1 MEEAGK
7 DGPRSSPVTRRTV
20 LAWTGAGIAGAVAA
34 GCSGGGLISDPFR
47 DNTFTRE
54 RLLVNTNRA
63 VLTTDRGVATSY
75 LGFLGTGIGA
85 FVALWGVQDTNG
97 TPERVTQSLYWDR
110 DPSNGTRT
118 VFDGQGLPVRI
129 EHEENG
135 AFVRIFWEPDRA
147 TFKFYQPGGAYVGG
161 ASVTGDAFETTQ
173 LPDSQVVGFFTG
185 TASGLRDGVVSFTVG
200 GNTQQGTSRA
210 ARSGAKATRQQDPPS
225 GGLDDVS
232 KGKALAATAALSDW
246 AKGAQGGWAGRLL
259 EAVGRPVFERKVSV
273 LGQRIVRTA
282 LAGTGLAP
290 VFLRDGKPILDGLIT
305 PFLILSVTGKLVG
318 GTVSTFP
325 TGLGVSL
332 AEIDPVAYAAANA
345 QVEPRKDTDPTG
357 IRGFAASRETGN
369 VDLTGYIDAGGNV
382 FLSGTATSGDLI
394 EFTGLV
400 TGTTIRGGRWKLR
413 NAPGTTRD
421 ADGSWNADQTPIGQC
436 QDQQNSGRQGIFTNV
451 YDLGKPGSFTFRYNA
466 FNIPDQ
472 FQVFADGDLLFD
484 TGGKVSGQRTVT
496 LSASCLSTIIRVVVT
511 ADLSGT
517 AWNYTVGCPQ

>member
-1 MEEAGK
+1 MDEERGAAPS
-7 DGPRSSPVTRRTV
+7 GPPVTRRAV

-47 DNTFTRE
+47 DNVFTRE
-54 RLLVNTNRA
+54 RLQVNTTRS
-63 VLTTDRGVATSY
+63 VLTTDRGVQTSY

-85 FVALWGVQDTNG
+85 FVALWGVQDASG
-97 TPERVTQSLYWDR
+97 APDRVTQSLYWDR
-110 DPSNGTRT
+110 DPASGTRT

-161 ASVTGDAFETTQ
+161 ATVEGNTFETTQ
-173 LPDSQVVGFFTG
+173 LADSQVVGFFTG

-200 GNTQQGTSRA
+200 GNTQQGTNRS
-210 ARSGAKATRQQDPPS
+210 ARPAMRSTRQQEPPP
-225 GGLDDVS
+225 GLDEAT
-232 KGKALAATAALSDW
+232 KAKALAATTALSDW

-259 EAVGRPVFERKVSV
+259 EAVGRPVFERKVSA

-305 PFLILSVTGKLVG
+305 PFLILGVTGKLAG
-318 GTVSTFP
+318 ATVANFP
-325 TGLGVSL
+325 AGLGVSL
-332 AEIDPVAYAAANA
+332 AEIDPVSYSAANA
-345 QVEPRKDTDPTG
+345 QVEPRKDSDPTG

-369 VDLTGYIDAGGNV
+369 VDLTGFIDSGGNV

-400 TGTTIRGGRWKLR
+400 SGTSIQGGRWKLR

-421 ADGSWNADQTPIGQC
+421 ADGSWVAEQTPIGQC

-466 FNIPDQ
+466 FSIPDQ

-496 LSASCLSTIIRVVVT
+496 LTASCLSTIIRVVVT